1 MLSGW
6 RLRAVLAVVAVA
18 MLTLSSYL
26 GYVQELSAEDAQE
39 LVRAI
44 EEAEKELISSGS
56 APEVALRLFTLEAPV
71 LLTCNLPGVGP
82 ALAVYLTY
90 EAGRYAKAL
99 EVVGSTEAYK
109 PLGPSDAIRLTV
121 LSVAFAESMYLTAV
135 LLRRERWE
143 ALETA
148 ALVVLELS
156 LIALVSAI
164 EATSL

>member
-1 MLSGW
+1 
-6 RLRAVLAVVAVA
+6 A
-18 MLTLSSYL
+18 
-26 GYVQELSAEDAQE
+26 
-39 LVRAI
+39 
-44 EEAEKELISSGS
+44 
-56 APEVALRLFTLEAPV
+56 
-71 LLTCNLPGVGP
+71 
-82 ALAVYLTY
+82 Y
-90 EAGRYAKAL
+90 E
-99 EVVGSTEAYK
+99 
-109 PLGPSDAIRLTV
+109 PLGLSDAIRLTV

>member
-56 APEVALRLFTLEAPV
+56 APEVALRLFTL
-71 LLTCNLPGVGP
+71 
-82 ALAVYLTY
+82 
-90 EAGRYAKAL
+90 
-99 EVVGSTEAYK
+99 
-109 PLGPSDAIRLTV
+109 
-121 LSVAFAESMYLTAV
+121 
-135 LLRRERWE
+135 
-143 ALETA
+143 
-148 ALVVLELS
+148 
-156 LIALVSAI
+156 
-164 EATSL
+164 